1 MSVSI
6 TEGDYGLLNIL
17 LTQEEKQLDN
27 GYLGHPISTV
37 YKVTKVDEEELW
49 VKEIGKDRIYQIPK
63 RYFNKMALSE
73 AITSHRVQ
81 FSLKTEQTNNEQT
94 LQEENRQLKLKMRFL
109 EDTEGALIDQ
119 IEKLLKE
126 KSQLQN
132 IIKGLRKE
140 NISLNE
146 KYLATLG
153 ERLFARKKKMLF
165 SSDVLNTIL
174 SYNKSVYENTVSVQ
188 FYTTNNVEHTRVLD
202 DEGEVERY
210 VESKHIVANVEVTLD
225 KRIHKTWRSFIES
238 QFENIWE
245 RKHEFVEGY
254 HYFLDVQTPSSDP
267 GLADEG
273 ILYSYFFQCDPR
285 YDMADR
291 FQDQMLDNVI
301 CQAKKILS
309 EELVNHLSLI
319 FSSPETPLQHYVTRD
334 DKGNKI
340 FQNGA
345 PCRGV
350 NVGRPLVSDY
360 KLLKIEKPPQD
371 NSKQNDGKE
380 IYKADWWNNL
390 FLRSDDIEVKVVLVN
405 NKRLPLSKGLNSVTV
420 FQ

>member
-1 MSVSI
+1 MSEAI
-6 TEGDYGLLNIL
+6 TEGDYGLLDIL
-17 LTQEEKQLDN
+17 LQQEEKQLDN
-27 GYLGHPISTV
+27 GYLGRPISTV

-63 RYFNKMALSE
+63 RYFNKMALSQ
-73 AITSHRVQ
+73 AITPHRVQ
-81 FSLKTEQTNNEQT
+81 FTEQTNNVQT

-109 EDTEGALIDQ
+109 ENTEGVLIDQ

-146 KYLATLG
+146 KYLATIG
-153 ERLFARKKKMLF
+153 ERLFSKAKEKKMIF
-165 SSDVLNTIL
+165 STDVVNTIL

-188 FYTTNNVEHTRVLD
+188 FYTKNNVENTLD
-202 DEGEVERY
+202 TFFEGEVERY

-225 KRIHKTWRSFIES
+225 KRIHKSWRSFITS
-238 QFENIWE
+238 QFKNIWE
-245 RKHEFVEGY
+245 RKLEFVEGY

-267 GLADEG
+267 GLADDG

-291 FQDQMLDNVI
+291 FQDQMLDNIV
-301 CQAKKILS
+301 CKAKQIVS
-309 EELVNHLSLI
+309 EELVNHLALI
-319 FSSPETPLQHYVTRD
+319 FAPPETPLQHYVTRD

-340 FQNGA
+340 FQNGSL
-345 PCRGV
+345 CRYV
-350 NVGRPLVSDY
+350 NVGRSLLGDY

-380 IYKADWWNNL
+380 IYNADWWNNL
-390 FLRSDDIEVKVVLVN
+390 FLRSDDIEVKGILVN
-405 NKRLPLSKGLNSVTV
+405 NKRLPLSKGLNPVTV